1 MASTNGFSDSD
12 GTNIHSA
19 YTLEDSP
26 KYTLYFVL
34 DIDTGSNVTAAKKTN
49 SDQDVEISSLYI
61 DNNGVTWMS
70 LYTNSSP
77 GYSELISYDM
87 TSGNSTTYKQT
98 GVAYFYQFVDPN
110 NDNYWYGIA
119 YEFYITEAK
128 LNNMDYINILNVTT
142 SSEGL
147 IDADEDFD
155 AYPSFPTPNSWNPP
169 GYWLNLCN
177 EPPNLDVNITV
188 TSVDVPVEVQPNST
202 EEPTTE
208 EPTTEETTT
217 EETTEDA
224 TIEPNTT
231 AAAET
236 AATASVAMAGA
247 TIGVAAGANVI
258 SSTTAVSRAGTS
270 AAGATSSSGSSQ
282 SLWTII
288 NLYQE
293 ILLLP
298 MLGTYL
304 GNDFHYYI
312 TEFKLALFD
321 FEFLKFAPVPVL
333 ESSPSIIDEL
343 DFKQPNELFESNSF
357 ESGSAFYNCF
367 QLLKVMFF

>member
-1 MASTNGFSDSD
+1 M
-12 GTNIHSA
+12 
-19 YTLEDSP
+19 
-26 KYTLYFVL
+26 L
-34 DIDTGSNVTAAKKTN
+34 DIDTGNNVTAVKRTN

-61 DNNGVTWMS
+61 DSNGVTWMS
-70 LYTNSSP
+70 LYTNSSS
-77 GYSELISYDM
+77 GYSELISYNM
-87 TSGNSTTYKQT
+87 SSGNSTTYKQT
-98 GVAYFYQFVDPN
+98 GVAYFYQFVDPT

-119 YEFYITEAK
+119 YEYYITEAK
-128 LNNMDYINILNVTT
+128 LNNMDYINMLNVTT

-155 AYPSFPTPNSWNPP
+155 TNTSFPVAETWESPFTWV
-169 GYWLNLCN
+169 N
-177 EPPNLDVNITV
+177 ETNESTNLDVNITV
-188 TSVDVPVEVQPNST
+188 TIVEVQPNST
-202 EEPTTE
+202 EEI
-208 EPTTEETTT
+208 
-217 EETTEDA
+217 
-224 TIEPNTT
+224 TIE
-231 AAAET
+231 AKT
-236 AATASVAMAGA
+236 AATVSVAMAGA

-258 SSTTAVSRAGTS
+258 SSTTAVSGAGTS

-343 DFKQPNELFESNSF
+343 DFEQPNELFESNSF

>member
-1 MASTNGFSDSD
+1 
-12 GTNIHSA
+12 
-19 YTLEDSP
+19 
-26 KYTLYFVL
+26 
-34 DIDTGSNVTAAKKTN
+34 
-49 SDQDVEISSLYI
+49 
-61 DNNGVTWMS
+61 MS

-142 SSEGL
+142 SSRGL

-202 EEPTTE
+202 EETTTE
-208 EPTTEETTT
+208 ETTTEETTTEETTTEETTTEETTTEETTT
-217 EETTEDA
+217 EETTEDT

-258 SSTTAVSRAGTS
+258 SSTTAVSGAGTS

-312 TEFKLALFD
+312 TEFELALFD

-333 ESSPSIIDEL
+333 EISPSIIDEL
-343 DFKQPNELFESNSF
+343 DFEQPNELFESNSF

-367 QLLKVMFF
+367 QLLKVMFV